1 MRSFD
6 YKEEWKKLLTP
17 EIVMYLTQIH
27 EFKGEQTLFI
37 EAKADTLSQ
46 LVDIAK
52 IQSIEASNKIEGIYT
67 SDERLKAL
75 VKDSTR
81 PRTRNER
88 EIAGYRDVLNTI
100 HENHDYIPPKP
111 SIILQLH
118 RDLYKFEGMDIGG
131 RYKTSDNIIEEQDAE
146 GNKLQ
151 SVTPYKDGLTVDSFF
166 YQYGLAEGNKSV
178 RFRPMPAWETPE
190 AIEKI
195 CQSYD
200 EALNSENI
208 DALIIIPM
216 FVLDFL
222 CVHPFNDGNGRIS
235 RLLTLLLLYR
245 SGYIVGKYISI
256 EKLIEQTK
264 EIYYESL
271 QLSSAGWHENK
282 NDYEPF
288 VKYMLGVIVAAYRDF
303 SSRVSLLTTQGMSK
317 PDRVKEIIRA
327 TLGPIT
333 KTEILAKCPDI
344 SQVTVQR
351 ALADLVDKGDIVK
364 LGGGRYTKYIW
375 NN

>member
-17 EIVMYLTQIH
+17 EIVMYLTRIH

-52 IQSIEASNKIEGIYT
+52 IQSTEASNKIEGIYT

-146 GNKLQ
+146 GNK
-151 SVTPYKDGLTVDSFF
+151 
-166 YQYGLAEGNKSV
+166 SV

-190 AIEKI
+190 AIEKL

-222 CVHPFNDGNGRIS
+222 CVHPFNDGNGRLS

-288 VKYMLGVIVAAYRDF
+288 VKYMLGVIVAAYREF

-351 ALADLVDKGDIVK
+351 ALADLVDKGDIIK

>member
-52 IQSIEASNKIEGIYT
+52 IQSIEASNKIEGIFT

-131 RYKTSDNIIEEQDAE
+131 RYKTSDNIIEEQD
-146 GNKLQ
+146 
-151 SVTPYKDGLTVDSFF
+151 
-166 YQYGLAEGNKSV
+166 AEGNKSV